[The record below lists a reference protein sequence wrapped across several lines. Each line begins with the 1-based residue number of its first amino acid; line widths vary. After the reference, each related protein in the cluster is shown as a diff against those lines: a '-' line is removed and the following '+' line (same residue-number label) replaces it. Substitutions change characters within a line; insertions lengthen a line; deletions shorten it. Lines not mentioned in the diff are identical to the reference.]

1 MKDEKIFANEILSEV
16 QLENVSGGTY
26 KDYILVTNA
35 IVEKMRELN
44 PGKKIT
50 RLPESDAVSWLRNN
64 INVSSEF
71 NASNAF
77 DFLNSSAKYH
87 GADGKQAG
95 ITYTQKEV
103 IDMIKKWKP
112 DA

>member
-1 MKDEKIFANEILSEV
+1 MKNEKIFANEILSEV
-16 QLENVSGGTY
+16 QLDKVSGGTY

-35 IVEKMRELN
+35 IVNKMKELN

-50 RLPESDAVSWLRNN
+50 RLPESDAVAWLRSNL
-64 INVSSEF
+64 NVSAEF
-71 NASNAF
+71 NASGIF
-77 DFLNSSAKYH
+77 DFLNDPAKYH

-112 DA
+112 AA